1 MSAKFINVNVYLMLL
16 FTNVISINSFYM
28 LYSGNIVGGGSGCNY
43 FLPTFLFFIYSKLDK
58 NVNLAFKKIELIFV
72 CFI

>member
-1 MSAKFINVNVYLMLL
+1 MSYLL
-16 FTNVISINSFYM
+16 FHFICFTQEI
-28 LYSGNIVGGGSGCNY
+28 LGGGGSGCNY

-58 NVNLAFKKIELIFV
+58 NVNLAFKQMELIFV